1 MNNGYTNHSG
11 GALGADT
18 YWEQCGREYGVKT
31 VAYSFGN
38 HSSKSPSLRVLK
50 LDELAEGWE
59 AVKSVSKDIGRNLP
73 YQKYVQNL
81 LSRNWFQVKNS
92 EAVFAISKLNRSTF
106 KNVEGG
112 TGWAVQMA
120 IKHQKPV
127 FLFDQLE
134 KKWYIY
140 NTESGLFTEID
151 YIPTLTQNF
160 AGIGSRELTVSG
172 MAAIDSVYK
181 ETFKDG

>member
-1 MNNGYTNHSG
+1 MDYVNHSG

-18 YWEQCGREYGVKT
+18 YWEQRGNEYGVKT

-50 LDELAEGWE
+50 MDELAEGWE
-59 AVKSVSKDIGRNLP
+59 EIKSVSKDIGRNLP
-73 YQKYVQNL
+73 YNKYVQNL

-92 EAVFAISKLNRSTF
+92 EAVFAISNLNRSTF

-120 IKHQKPV
+120 IKHEKPV
-127 FLFDQLE
+127 FLFDQTE
-134 KKWYIY
+134 KQWYIY
-140 NTESGLFTEID
+140 NMLFSVFTPID
-151 YIPTLTQNF
+151 YIPILTKNF
-160 AGIGSRELTVSG
+160 AGIGSRELTPSG
-172 MAAIDSVYK
+172 MGAIDSVYK